1 MISKRE
7 VAGDF
12 ASGSTMFDKNRQAF
26 NCLSNLI
33 LLQTCVDSYLAQ
45 Q

>member
-1 MISKRE
+1 MISNAQGTGNL
-7 VAGDF
+7 VVVVPV
-12 ASGSTMFDKNRQAF
+12 DKNRQAF